1 MRSLAWGGPC
11 DTDTAG
17 DVQWLSENDLA
28 LEYKNRFLNRIDRTM
43 AGNTL
48 RMFPW
53 HVCLQ
58 SITTTKEVLLT
69 VTKRALTE
77 MPILTINPQPPIL
90 PPTTASAGSVHS
102 CCIAGGV
109 RDSRHIVQGASR
121 TAADGRHAIGDL

>member
-1 MRSLAWGGPC
+1 MGAQAPSMTAFCSRLDQFLFWDGWNNAPNPPPSSSKIVAAYEELGGHALGMRSLAWGGPC

-58 SITTTKEVLLT
+58 SITTTKEV
-69 VTKRALTE
+69 
-77 MPILTINPQPPIL
+77 
-90 PPTTASAGSVHS
+90 
-102 CCIAGGV
+102 C
-109 RDSRHIVQGASR
+109 
-121 TAADGRHAIGDL
+121 